1 MSKTIWNFDPSH
13 SNIGFAVRHLVISKV
28 RGHFG
33 AWSGTVELNEDDL
46 SKSRLEVS
54 IDAASIDTGVDKR
67 DEHLRSADFFDAEN
81 NPTLTFVSTRVE
93 DLGDKGLRVTGDLT
107 IRGTT
112 REVVLDAELTGR
124 GNDPWGGERIG
135 FEAKTSI
142 DRKDFGLT
150 WNQPLETG
158 GVVVG
163 SKIEIG
169 LEVQA
174 VLEAKAAAA

>member
-1 MSKTIWNFDPSH
+1 MSQTIWNFDPSH